1 MEVRTLHGDEI
12 DAGADVATTAFE
24 CEPGSWRSGW
34 HRTEEL
40 CGPGAIWGV
49 YEGSRL
55 VSSCVAPPQRVFA
68 GGRSIQGGF
77 VGGVATLP
85 EERRKGYAEAMLRAA
100 LQASRQRGVLITY
113 LWPFSYRYYRKL
125 GWELGNDGVLVTVTA
140 DVAGRIAADGEARDV
155 LFADLDSVME
165 FYTSQARRFN
175 GMGDRSREW
184 WLRFLAERTP
194 PEGAADEPVFAGGL
208 KATALWRDD
217 RISALMLWRTAEEED
232 GTLLV
237 NASDTLYSDAGALGS
252 LLRALL
258 ERLPGCAKINFGCAP
273 SRFPH
278 CLWDEPRDV
287 SRSLRCGAMARVLDV
302 AGFLQATG
310 WAPGVEGR
318 LSVKVSDPVFDEDS
332 GSFEV
337 CNGQAV
343 PCRHPGPELRCTI
356 QTFTQLAT
364 GYLSPEEAVA
374 LGRIQASEVPA
385 ARLLSAAS
393 GGLTP
398 FRSPQEP
405 G

>member
-12 DAGADVATTAFE
+12 DAGADVATTAFD
-24 CEPGSWRSGW
+24 CEPGSWRAGW

-40 CGPGAIWGV
+40 CGPGVIWGV
-49 YEGSRL
+49 YEDGRL

-100 LQASRQRGVLITY
+100 LQASRERGVLISY

-125 GWELGNDGVLVTVTA
+125 GWELANDGVLVTATA
-140 DVAGRIAADGEARDV
+140 DVLGHIAAEAEARDV
-155 LFADLDSVME
+155 MFADLDSVME
-165 FYTSQARRFN
+165 FYTSQARCFN
-175 GMGDRSREW
+175 GMGDRSRAW
-184 WLRFLAERTP
+184 WLRFVADRTSLKGNP
-194 PEGAADEPVFAGGL
+194 GEPVFCGTL
-208 KATALWRDD
+208 KATALWRDGKV
-217 RISALMLWRTAEEED
+217 SALMLWRTAEEED

-237 NASDTLYSDAGALGS
+237 NASDTLYSDTVALGS
-252 LLRALL
+252 LLQALL
-258 ERLPGCAKINFGCAP
+258 ARLPGCAKINFGCAP
-273 SRFPH
+273 NRLPH
-278 CLWDEPRDV
+278 CLWDEPRAV
-287 SRSLRCGAMARVLDV
+287 SRSLCCGAMARILDV
-302 AGFLQATG
+302 PGFLQATG
-310 WAPGVEGR
+310 WEPGVEGR
-318 LSVKVSDPVFDEDS
+318 LTLRVSDPLFGEYS

-343 PCRHPGPELRCTI
+343 PSRKVGPELHCSI

-364 GYLSPEEAVA
+364 GYLPPEEAVS
-374 LGRIQASEVPA
+374 LGRVQASELDA
-385 ARLLSAAS
+385 ARLLAAAS

-398 FRSPQEP
+398 FRSSQEP